1 MIHHRKKDCMHIKA
15 SLLPQ
20 ALRVTI
26 QSSTANPGPDVV
38 YQIPKGCPDYQK
50 LLNTLLKKMP
60 ITRDHIH
67 SIHSRALNKA
77 SNIVV
82 TYPKL
87 RKIQNAVIQQQEEL
101 YYGSV

>member
-1 MIHHRKKDCMHIKA
+1 MHIKA
-15 SLLPQ
+15 LLLPQ
-20 ALRVTI
+20 ELRIAI
-26 QSSTANPGPDVV
+26 QSSTTNPGPDVI

-50 LLNTLLKKMP
+50 LSNTLLKNMP

-67 SIHSRALNKA
+67 SIHSRALSKA

-87 RKIQNAVIQQQEEL
+87 REIQNAVIQQQEEL